1 MFCFDQ
7 RNAQVLVQTPEQA
20 VTGYQNAG
28 LLFDSWKSLPLQLM
42 TYKQYHKKKESQ
54 KPKKDLYSF

>member
-7 RNAQVLVQTPEQA
+7 RKAQVLVPTPEQA

-28 LLFDSWKSLPLQLM
+28 LVSDSWKSLPLQLM
-42 TYKQYHKKKESQ
+42 TYKQYHKI
-54 KPKKDLYSF
+54 